1 MIRSY
6 FSFAVAAWFAMSVVG
21 VLSGCAGAKKGANAE
36 IVTEGVSAAPGTVA
50 PPVRDG
56 SGKVVSDAA
65 KECVSTGQSQAG
77 EANAADCGAHSP
89 SATTAAPAPTISAP
103 VAAIATPAAEPAV
116 QAAPAPAPKLEI
128 TKGEVVNA
136 APKLE
141 ELSLQAE
148 AVFKFGKS
156 DSASLLPAAKAR
168 LDDLAARITRS
179 GAQAVSKI
187 TVTGHADRLGLD
199 AANQSLSRRRAETVR
214 QYLASKGVPT
224 ALLQVSAKG
233 ESAPI
238 VQCKGDKPT
247 IKLKACLAPNRR
259 VEVVVYGQ

>member
-1 MIRSY
+1 M
-6 FSFAVAAWFAMSVVG
+6 
-21 VLSGCAGAKKGANAE
+21 KKADRAD
-36 IVTEGVSAAPGTVA
+36 IVTEGSSGGSAAQNVL
-50 PPVRDG
+50 DG
-56 SGKVVSDAA
+56 SGKAVNDAA
-65 KECVSTGQSQAG
+65 QGCVSTGHSAPG
-77 EANAADCGAHSP
+77 SAADCGVGTVA
-89 SATTAAPAPTISAP
+89 TAAT
-103 VAAIATPAAEPAV
+103 VN
-116 QAAPAPAPKLEI
+116 APAPAISEPVAAVAVPAQEPMAQATPTAKPEI
-128 TKGEVVNA
+128 TKGEVVTA

-156 DSASLLPAAKAR
+156 DSASLLPAAKSR
-168 LDDLAARITRS
+168 LDELAARIAQL

-199 AANQSLSRRRAETVR
+199 AANQSLSRQRAETVQR
-214 QYLASKGVPT
+214 YLASKGVPA
-224 ALLQVSAKG
+224 ALLQVGAKG

-247 IKLKACLAPNRR
+247 VKLKACLAPNRR

>member
-1 MIRSY
+1 MRNHFNGKIARCIV
-6 FSFAVAAWFAMSVVG
+6 FGLAVVALG
-21 VLSGCAGAKKGANAE
+21 GCAAMKKAGRAD
-36 IVTEGVSAAPGTVA
+36 IVTEGSPSSSAAQNVL
-50 PPVRDG
+50 DG
-56 SGKVVSDAA
+56 SGKAVNDAAQGCVNTGHSDAG
-65 KECVSTGQSQAG
+65 S
-77 EANAADCGAHSP
+77 AADCG
-89 SATTAAPAPTISAP
+89 TGTG
-103 VAAIATPAAEPAV
+103 
-116 QAAPAPAPKLEI
+116 APAPAISEPVAVVAVPAPEPMAQATPTAKSEI
-128 TKGEVVNA
+128 TKGEVVTA

-156 DSASLLPAAKAR
+156 DSASLLPAAKSR
-168 LDDLAARITRS
+168 LDDLATRIAQL

-199 AANQSLSRRRAETVR
+199 AANQSLSRQRAETVQR
-214 QYLASKGVPT
+214 YLASKGVPA
-224 ALLQVSAKG
+224 ALLQVGAKG

-247 IKLKACLAPNRR
+247 VKLKACLAPNRR